1 MSGIIPEFLTALF
14 QREAK
19 VLGWVWVPDTQVVTS
34 TNQPVQQQPDF
45 GIGQDYVMLRLA
57 EMYLKRTRVLWKEFY
72 PVVHSFVAYGDPAGQ
87 RSIATVAG
95 PGQLKDLGTD
105 DMDRLINLACKLAG
119 PMVYDGQDIELLA
132 GLYAVPAKDGAK
144 LLIDTLAQLSGLVP
158 ALKQL
163 TEVAGIVKG
172 GMEGLL
178 GLSGTAL
185 TLGIHDVL
193 RAPGAGVGRSARPG
207 FIVAINGPADQIKPD
222 MLWIK
227 DGRLFEG
234 PNPIAAKPF
243 DSYDMMLFEI
253 HRGPSRASTWA
264 TQPKLAP
271 HVQLFDLALREKPPV
286 VEKINNLF
294 LDFDADVGL
303 IDDLTL
309 PDKAAIRALVGDDI
323 KARVAKIRG
332 GGLIEMRSVG
342 GTQEQIAV
350 EGFSPLAIPDL
361 PPGVPLPV
369 RPPGQPLFKAGDA

>member
-1 MSGIIPEFLTALF
+1 MSIIPQFLTALF
-14 QREAK
+14 QREAL
-19 VLGWVWVPDTQVVTS
+19 VLGWVWVPDNQVVTA
-34 TNQPVQQQPDF
+34 TNQPVQPQPDF
-45 GIGQDYVMLRLA
+45 GVGHDYVMLRLA
-57 EMYLKRTRVLWKEFY
+57 EMYLKKTRVLWKEFY

-87 RSIATVAG
+87 RSVATVAG

-105 DMDRLINLACKLAG
+105 NMDRLINLACSLAG

-144 LLIDTLAQLSGLVP
+144 LLIDTLSQLSGMAP

-185 TLGIHDVL
+185 KLGIHDVL
-193 RAPGAGVGRSARPG
+193 RAPGAGAGRTARPG
-207 FIVAINGPADQIKPD
+207 FIVAINGPADRINPAS
-222 MLWIK
+222 LWIK

-234 PNPIAAKPF
+234 PNPIAARPF

-271 HVQLFDLALREKPPV
+271 HVQLFDVALRESPV
-286 VEKINNLF
+286 NVQKVNKLF
-294 LDFDADVGL
+294 VDFEADVGL

-309 PDKAAIRALVGDDI
+309 PDKAAIRAMVGDDI
-323 KARVAKIRG
+323 KSRVAKIRG
-332 GGLIEMRSVG
+332 GGLIEERSVAG
-342 GTQEQIAV
+342 EQKRVAIG
-350 EGFSPLAIPDL
+350 GFSPLDIPDL
-361 PPGVPLPV
+361 PPGLPLPA
-369 RPPGQPLFKAGDA
+369 RAQGQPLL